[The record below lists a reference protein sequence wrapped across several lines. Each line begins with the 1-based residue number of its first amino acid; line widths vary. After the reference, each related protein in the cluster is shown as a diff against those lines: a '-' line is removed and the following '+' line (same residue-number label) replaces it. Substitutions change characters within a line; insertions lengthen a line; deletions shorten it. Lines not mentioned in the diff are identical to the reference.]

1 MRMKI
6 PTTAATI
13 KLFFIFN
20 ETEPRYENKHA
31 AAVAGNGSSSSISSN
46 SIVSLDALQMA
57 GLVFVACATAGIV
70 GIGVVRCGVSSRTG
84 DESVDCFKHMLNVM
98 YKQ

>member
-31 AAVAGNGSSSSISSN
+31 AAVAGNGSSSISSN

-70 GIGVVRCGVSSRTG
+70 GVGVVRC
-84 DESVDCFKHMLNVM
+84 LLQNW
-98 YKQ
+98 